1 MNKKVLGA
9 SLGAII
15 LIRVIVAGIMIY
27 NNQSKTP
34 KVVINGLIGGEKMEL
49 FENETFKKI
58 AKEKYH
64 TTIEYSKSGSIE
76 MADRDLTNMDYLFPS
91 SQVAEELIKNKQG
104 EFIKKARRS

>member
-15 LIRVIVAGIMIY
+15 LIGVIVAGILIY

-34 KVVINGLIGGEKMEL
+34 EVVINGLVGGEKIEL

-58 AKEKYH
+58 AKKN
-64 TTIEYSKSGSIE
+64 TIRQLNIPNQEALKWQTVI
-76 MADRDLTNMDYLFPS
+76 
-91 SQVAEELIKNKQG
+91 
-104 EFIKKARRS
+104 